1 MAQAK
6 QGDSVKV
13 DYTGKLKD
21 GSVFDSSANREP
33 LEFTIGGGHVI
44 PDFEEAIVG
53 MNPGDSKTIE
63 ICADRAYGQHH
74 DDMVIEIDKAQFP
87 EDIKPKV
94 GDQLQISQPDGRAAV
109 VVVTE
114 ITEDS
119 VTLDANHPLAGQ
131 DLTFDIQLVEV
142 A

>member
-6 QGDSVKV
+6 QGNNVKV
-13 DYTGKLKD
+13 EYTGKLKD
-21 GSVFDSSANREP
+21 GSVFDTSADREP
-33 LEFTIGGGHVI
+33 LEFTIGGGQII
-44 PDFEEAIVG
+44 PDFEEAVVG

-63 ICADRAYGQHH
+63 VPAARAYGPRH
-74 DDMVIEIDKAQFP
+74 DDMVINIDRAQFP
-87 EDIKPKV
+87 EDIKPEV

-109 VVVTE
+109 VTVTE

>member
-13 DYTGKLKD
+13 EYTGKLKD
-21 GSVFDSSANREP
+21 GSVFDTSANREP
-33 LEFTIGGGHVI
+33 LEFTIGGGQII
-44 PDFEEAIVG
+44 PDFEEAVVG

-63 ICADRAYGQHH
+63 VPAVRAYGLHH
-74 DDMVIEIDKAQFP
+74 GDMAIEVDKAQFP
-87 EDIKPKV
+87 EDIKPTI

-109 VVVTE
+109 VTVTE
-114 ITEDS
+114 ITDDS
-119 VTLDANHPLAGQ
+119 VTLDANHPLAGE